1 MKILVTGGAGFIG
14 SHLTDFLV
22 SKKHQVLV
30 LDNLSHGRLSNI
42 ATKSQKYKF
51 KKIDIRSPRL
61 STVFRAFRPEKV
73 FHLAAQINVRESL
86 KNPARDAESNIIGAL
101 NVFQNAQNVGAKQ
114 IVFTSTG
121 GALYGEAK
129 IRPTPENHPTIP
141 LSPYGIAKLATEN
154 YLKFFHQVYKLPS
167 VILRFSNVYG
177 PRQNPQGEA
186 GVVAIFADRLL
197 KGLTPIINGSGNQ
210 TRDFV
215 YVGDVVQALNKASS
229 HKKFDVFNI
238 ATEQEVSINEI
249 FNILKKI
256 TKFSGAPKYVP
267 AILGEIYHSVLSA
280 KHAKQT
286 LSWQPRVGIE
296 EGLRKIVEYM
306 LSLEH

>member
-1 MKILVTGGAGFIG
+1 M
-14 SHLTDFLV
+14 
-22 SKKHQVLV
+22 
-30 LDNLSHGRLSNI
+30 
-42 ATKSQKYKF
+42 
-51 KKIDIRSPRL
+51 
-61 STVFRAFRPEKV
+61 
-73 FHLAAQINVRESL
+73 
-86 KNPARDAESNIIGAL
+86 
-101 NVFQNAQNVGAKQ
+101 
-114 IVFTSTG
+114 
-121 GALYGEAK
+121 
-129 IRPTPENHPTIP
+129 
-141 LSPYGIAKLATEN
+141 
-154 YLKFFHQVYKLPS
+154 
-167 VILRFSNVYG
+167 
-177 PRQNPQGEA
+177 
-186 GVVAIFADRLL
+186 
-197 KGLTPIINGSGNQ
+197 
-210 TRDFV
+210 
-215 YVGDVVQALNKASS
+215 GDVVQALNKASS